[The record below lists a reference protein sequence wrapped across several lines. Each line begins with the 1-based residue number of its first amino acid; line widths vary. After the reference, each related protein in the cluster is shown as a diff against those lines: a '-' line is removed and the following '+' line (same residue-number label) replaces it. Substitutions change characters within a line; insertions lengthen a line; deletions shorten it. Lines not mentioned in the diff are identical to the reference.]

1 MRSTMMEVP
10 LTLPLILERV
20 ERLFAD
26 VAVTSRRPDGGLER
40 SSWGQVV
47 RRVRQLADALRRAGL
62 RRGERVATLMWN
74 HARHLEVYFGAPAA
88 GGVVHTLNPR
98 LHADELAYIA
108 THADDRFLVVDE
120 GLLPVLEGFR
130 HRAPFARIFVV
141 RWQAGGALPDWA
153 EDYEALVAE
162 GAEDAP
168 FAELDE
174 REAAGM
180 CYTSGTTGH
189 PKGVVYSH
197 RAYVLHALMTS
208 LPDSIGYTMRDVVMP
223 VVPMFHVNAW
233 GMPHA
238 AALNGARLVLP
249 GPRLDALSLL
259 ELMVEEG
266 VTLAAGVPTVWL
278 GVLQALDEAPGR
290 FRLAPGLRLV
300 IGGSAVPEAMIRG
313 FDRHGITVVHAW
325 GMTEMTPIGS
335 VFAPRPEFDRLD
347 QETRYAWRASQGL
360 PAALVQMR
368 LVDDDGRELPW
379 DGVRFGELQVR
390 GPCVTAAY
398 HARPDAAEAFTDDGW
413 FRTGDVATLS
423 PEGYLRIVDRVKDLV
438 KSGGEWIS
446 SVELENALMAHPAVA
461 EAAVVAIPHPKWD
474 ERPLACVVR
483 RPGAA
488 VRADELRAHLA
499 ARFPKW
505 WLPDDFVFLEEIPR
519 TSTGKFLKR
528 ALRER
533 FRHHYGAG

>member
-1 MRSTMMEVP
+1 
-10 LTLPLILERV
+10 
-20 ERLFAD
+20 
-26 VAVTSRRPDGGLER
+26 
-40 SSWGQVV
+40 
-47 RRVRQLADALRRAGL
+47 
-62 RRGERVATLMWN
+62 
-74 HARHLEVYFGAPAA
+74 
-88 GGVVHTLNPR
+88 
-98 LHADELAYIA
+98 
-108 THADDRFLVVDE
+108 
-120 GLLPVLEGFR
+120 
-130 HRAPFARIFVV
+130 
-141 RWQAGGALPDWA
+141 
-153 EDYEALVAE
+153 
-162 GAEDAP
+162 
-168 FAELDE
+168 
-174 REAAGM
+174 
-180 CYTSGTTGH
+180 
-189 PKGVVYSH
+189 
-197 RAYVLHALMTS
+197 
-208 LPDSIGYTMRDVVMP
+208 
-223 VVPMFHVNAW
+223 
-233 GMPHA
+233 
-238 AALNGARLVLP
+238 
-249 GPRLDALSLL
+249 
-259 ELMVEEG
+259 
-266 VTLAAGVPTVWL
+266 
-278 GVLQALDEAPGR
+278 
-290 FRLAPGLRLV
+290 
-300 IGGSAVPEAMIRG
+300 
-313 FDRHGITVVHAW
+313 
-325 GMTEMTPIGS
+325 MTEMSPIGS

-379 DGVRFGELQVR
+379 DGARFGELQVR

-505 WLPDDFVFLEEIPR
+505 WLPDDFVFLAEIPR